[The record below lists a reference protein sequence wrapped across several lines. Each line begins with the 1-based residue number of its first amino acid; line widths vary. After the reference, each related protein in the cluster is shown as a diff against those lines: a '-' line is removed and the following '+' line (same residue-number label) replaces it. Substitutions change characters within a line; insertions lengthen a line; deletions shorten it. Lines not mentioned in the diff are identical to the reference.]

1 MTDRLFAS
9 SHKTPNI
16 NRYCYRDEAMLP
28 KYWKFEN
35 ELLHKKV
42 WLKNKMLIA
51 PLGSKE
57 PVQYSKNI

>member
-1 MTDRLFAS
+1 
-9 SHKTPNI
+9 
-16 NRYCYRDEAMLP
+16 MLP

-57 PVQYSKNI
+57 PVQYSKDIREIKRT